1 MGGSSVRVAFDIV
14 ISLVFAGNPLCQM
27 PSHRLQ
33 GSFTTPHRETNYR
46 ETKTRSELKKKPPK
60 TTWKNEKKKK
70 KAIKSIS
77 QCHQQPQLTPPS
89 SKLFDVL
96 LGGSLG
102 KLKAFHHKSHSSE
115 LHTGPTKAPS
125 HPSAPA
131 AAPKSF
137 LQSYLVTLER
147 SLGAV

>member
-1 MGGSSVRVAFDIV
+1 M
-14 ISLVFAGNPLCQM
+14 
-27 PSHRLQ
+27 
-33 GSFTTPHRETNYR
+33 
-46 ETKTRSELKKKPPK
+46 
-60 TTWKNEKKKK
+60 
-70 KAIKSIS
+70 KSIS

-115 LHTGPTKAPS
+115 LHAGPTKAPS

-137 LQSYLVTLER
+137 SQSFPVTLKR
-147 SLGAV
+147 SSGAV

>member
-1 MGGSSVRVAFDIV
+1 
-14 ISLVFAGNPLCQM
+14 M

-33 GSFTTPHRETNYR
+33 GSFTAPHSETNYH
-46 ETKTRSELKKKPPK
+46 ETETRSELEKKKPK
-60 TTWKNEKKKK
+60 DNVEKFFLK
-70 KAIKSIS
+70 KAMKSSS

-115 LHTGPTKAPS
+115 LHAGPPAIPLLRQLPPKAF
-125 HPSAPA
+125 
-131 AAPKSF
+131 PKVS
-137 LQSYLVTLER
+137 R
-147 SLGAV
+147 

>member
-1 MGGSSVRVAFDIV
+1 MGGSSVRVAFDI
-14 ISLVFAGNPLCQM
+14 ISLFFAGNPLCQM

-33 GSFTTPHRETNYR
+33 GSFTTPHSETNYH
-46 ETKTRSELKKKPPK
+46 ETETRSELEKKKPK
-60 TTWKNEKKKK
+60 DNVEKFFLK
-70 KAIKSIS
+70 KAMKSSS

-115 LHTGPTKAPS
+115 LHAGPTKAPS

-137 LQSYLVTLER
+137 SQSFPVTLKR